1 MGSEMCIRDRTQPPP
16 RQARNESTHNRRDE
30 ASPHNDFPNTRR
42 RRGEGHTEGADLNEV
57 GQFACKATDESR
69 RQPRQY
75 DGGNESDP

>member
-1 MGSEMCIRDRTQPPP
+1 
-16 RQARNESTHNRRDE
+16 
-30 ASPHNDFPNTRR
+30 
-42 RRGEGHTEGADLNEV
+42 V